1 MMTTFRV
8 LSRLGVLG
16 LAATL
21 LAGCF
26 TGERPSFEDTAEAAP
41 IVATG
46 NQAIDDVL
54 GLLDSVAG
62 SDFSAGYVIETKFN
76 SVSSTGR
83 VVQAPGR
90 RTSVTV
96 ENDERTVRF
105 IIEGAEQRTCDLLV
119 GECEPTL
126 NSARISDTQLPYDF
140 YAPAF
145 AARLRADANRRIDDP
160 VAYTETIGGQPATCV
175 DLAVSGGV
183 KTYCAL
189 DSGILARFVGAD
201 VTIEL
206 TSYSPE
212 PDLSA
217 FDSSR

>member
-1 MMTTFRV
+1 MSLTLRV
-8 LSRLGVLG
+8 LRCFGVIG
-16 LAATL
+16 LAAIG

-26 TGERPSFEDTAEAAP
+26 TGERPTFEDTAEAAP

-46 NQAIDDVL
+46 NEAIDDVL
-54 GLLDSVAG
+54 GLLDSVEG
-62 SDFSAGYVIETKFN
+62 SEFSAGYVIETKFN
-76 SVSSTGR
+76 TVSSTGR
-83 VVQAPGR
+83 VVQAAGR

-96 ENDERTVRF
+96 ENDERAVRF
-105 IIEGAEQRTCDLLV
+105 IADGPDQRTCDLLA

-126 NSARISDTQLPYDF
+126 NNARISDTQLPYDF

-160 VAYTETIGGQPATCV
+160 VEYTETIGGQSATCV

-189 DSGILARFVGAD
+189 DNGLLARFVGAD

-212 PDLSA
+212 PDPAA

>member
-1 MMTTFRV
+1 MIRV
-8 LSRLGVLG
+8 LRKLGVVG
-16 LAATL
+16 LAGVT

-26 TGERPSFEDTAEAAP
+26 TGERPTFDDTAEAAP

-46 NQAIDDVL
+46 NEAIDDVL

-62 SDFSAGYVIETKFN
+62 SEFSAGYTIETKFN

-90 RTSVTV
+90 RTSVTI
-96 ENDERTVRF
+96 ENDERAVRF
-105 IIEGAEQRTCDLLV
+105 ITDGPDERTCDLLEDV
-119 GECEPTL
+119 CETTL
-126 NSARISDTQLPYDF
+126 NNARISDTQLGYDF

-145 AARLRADANRRIDDP
+145 ASRLRADADRRIDDP
-160 VAYTETIGGQPATCV
+160 VGYTKTIGGESATCV
-175 DLAVSGGV
+175 DLAVTGGV

-189 DSGILARFVGAD
+189 DNGLLAEFVGAD

-206 TSYSPE
+206 TSYSSE
-212 PDLSA
+212 PDLTA
-217 FDSSR
+217 FESSR